1 MGLLSVWLTLPVGGS
16 HERGGVTPTSPRV
29 ASTDVRFAGAA
40 RMLESP
46 TAMERIAGALVLG
59 ALGDEHPSTR
69 RACAGLRCAHLR
81 TVPDGWD
88 AEALAM
94 PRAERNVRDEITAVI
109 AQRLRLDT
117 GDPRP
122 SVRVDFARA
131 VPPRSNFTAG
141 AARAAGARRTL

>member
-1 MGLLSVWLTLPVGGS
+1 
-16 HERGGVTPTSPRV
+16 
-29 ASTDVRFAGAA
+29 
-40 RMLESP
+40 MLESP

-69 RACAGLRCAHLR
+69 RAFAGLRCAHLR

-88 AEALAM
+88 AEALTM

-109 AQRLRLDT
+109 AQRLTLDT

-131 VPPRSNFTAG
+131 MPPKIGTHG
-141 AARAAGARRTL
+141 T